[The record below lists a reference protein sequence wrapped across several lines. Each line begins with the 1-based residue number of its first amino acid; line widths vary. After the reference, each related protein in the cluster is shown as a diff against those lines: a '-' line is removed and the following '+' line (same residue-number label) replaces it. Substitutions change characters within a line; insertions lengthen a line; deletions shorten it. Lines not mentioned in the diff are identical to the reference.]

1 MPSTHA
7 IPPPRAAPT
16 RAGPATRRLGLAALL
31 LFWFAP
37 LPTLAEAVLS
47 QDELVEL
54 EELLETLDFAPG
66 AVDGVV
72 DAKTRAAIGRYHE
85 FAFLSG
91 QAQAPSRDLLEELRG
106 VAGRIAA
113 IEAGERVVEPDN
125 LLALGGGTAPD
136 APQSTETPTSP
147 SDTPSD
153 AVLAG
158 PTATTEPDEEPAPPA
173 DGGPADPTDG
183 SLPDIEPSESL
194 RAALPPPPP
203 PAPETAPTKPQ
214 ATTAPADRGGPA
226 EEFLDD
232 ALVSLQAG
240 EVERAVALLTA
251 ALSFDPDN
259 VVAYQLRGSALTFKG
274 DFASA
279 IRDFDKAA
287 ELDPE
292 NPEVYQN
299 RCWVLGQAGRYEG
312 ALRDCDRALELN
324 ASSAAAHHSRAQV
337 FEAMGKPQDALA
349 DYAEALR
356 LDPDSPEVA
365 EDARRVGLIE

>member
-1 MPSTHA
+1 M
-7 IPPPRAAPT
+7 
-16 RAGPATRRLGLAALL
+16 RLLALGALLLVCTASDPGLAAP
-31 LFWFAP
+31 A
-37 LPTLAEAVLS
+37 LS
-47 QDELVEL
+47 PDELIEF

-72 DAKTRAAIGRYHE
+72 DAETKAAIGRYHE

-91 QAQAPSRDLLEELRG
+91 QEQVPSRDLLEELRG
-106 VAGRIAA
+106 VAGRMAA
-113 IEAGERVVEPDN
+113 IEAGERVVEPDD
-125 LLALGGGTAPD
+125 LLALGGRAAPD
-136 APQSTETPTSP
+136 APESAEEATSP
-147 SDTPSD
+147 GDEPLEPVAQEAVATPE
-153 AVLAG
+153 
-158 PTATTEPDEEPAPPA
+158 PTEPQATAAA
-173 DGGPADPTDG
+173 DSPADPTDG
-183 SLPDIEPSESL
+183 SLPDIEPSSSL

-203 PAPETAPTKPQ
+203 PAPETAPTKTQ
-214 ATTAPADRGGPA
+214 AATVPADRGGPA

-312 ALRDCDRALELN
+312 ALRDCDRALELDG
-324 ASSAAAHHSRAQV
+324 ASAAAHHSRAQV

-356 LDPDSPEVA
+356 LDPDNPEVT